1 MERAEATAVEG
12 VRPCRRD
19 GRVVLGEVAP
29 EETAPRRSS
38 ASTCVKFPGKQ
49 HRGGFHVGLWKVG
62 VRVRKD
68 FSVSRMVID
77 VATNRSAAKFGP
89 REAVGVGKRRT
100 RTRNSLVS
108 QRQASLVGSR
118 QGRERQ
124 AAEDK

>member
-1 MERAEATAVEG
+1 MLEKA
-12 VRPCRRD
+12 
-19 GRVVLGEVAP
+19 AP
-29 EETAPRRSS
+29 EEAVPRRSS
-38 ASTCVKFPGKQ
+38 ASTRVEFPGKQ
-49 HRGGFHVGLWKVG
+49 HRGGFHIELWEVG
-62 VRVRKD
+62 VRVHKD

-108 QRQASLVGSR
+108 QRRASLVGSR